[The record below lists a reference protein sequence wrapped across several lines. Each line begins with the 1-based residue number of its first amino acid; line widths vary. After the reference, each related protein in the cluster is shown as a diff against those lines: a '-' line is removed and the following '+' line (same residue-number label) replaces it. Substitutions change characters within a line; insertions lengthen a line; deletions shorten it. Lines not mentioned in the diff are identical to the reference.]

1 MATRSPSLFGLL
13 ALILAPL
20 ARAQAQDA
28 GRAGSDYAL
37 LSVNGHPWT
46 THKSGVAV
54 HVPKD
59 RPSVLR
65 VCTLGDAASRCFGS
79 LEKQTET
86 LSAQHTPGCEVV
98 TRDCTCFRWM
108 YSRDLT
114 NTPSRVKAS
123 VSQRMPSCAVV
134 TYTPLSTS
142 HQSLTS
148 VNLVFELDHF
158 RPVLPRGY
166 LWHLQ
171 KMYEHKLRTT
181 NATRSSLPFTTFYY
195 ANRES
200 VCDAQGNSVQSL
212 PVAYGCRRTHLLALY
227 AADFGAARKRTP
239 SFIEPLL
246 WGLHLVAFAVIWN
259 THRGKHKQP

>member
-1 MATRSPSLFGLL
+1 MLH
-13 ALILAPL
+13 
-20 ARAQAQDA
+20 ARAQAQDVP
-28 GRAGSDYAL
+28 RTGSDHAL

-46 THKSGVAV
+46 IHKSGVAV

-79 LEKQTET
+79 LEEQSEALLT
-86 LSAQHTPGCEVV
+86 QHTPGCEVM

-123 VSQRMPSCAVV
+123 VSQRTPSCAIV
-134 TYTPLSTS
+134 TYTPQVSS
-142 HQSLTS
+142 QQSLTS

-171 KMYEHKLRTT
+171 KMYEHKVRTT
-181 NATRSSLPFTTFYY
+181 NATHKSLPFSTFYY
-195 ANRES
+195 ANREE
-200 VCDAQGNSVQSL
+200 VCAAQENSVQSL
-212 PVAYGCRRTHLLALY
+212 PVVPPHTPPRTVRRGFWRSAQAH
-227 AADFGAARKRTP
+227 
-239 SFIEPLL
+239 
-246 WGLHLVAFAVIWN
+246 AVIYRA
-259 THRGKHKQP
+259 TPLGTTPCSICCHLEHTQKQV